1 MSYCTTDQLIN
12 WFGELE
18 LIQRTDREPFVGVI
32 NQPVLDA
39 AITAAGKKIDG
50 YLRSVYPLPLSD
62 ALIASSGLPEICGD
76 IVRGILF
83 KGIENEPVRIAYK
96 DAINWLKDVQAKKV
110 TLGKSDETVAETG
123 ASVIRQG
130 QSRFNWD
137 TF

>member
-1 MSYCTTDQLIN
+1 MYCTFEQLID
-12 WFGELE
+12 WFGEQE
-18 LIQRTDREPFVGVI
+18 LIQRTDREPHTGTI

-39 AITAAGKKIDG
+39 AIDAAGKKIDG
-50 YLRSVYPLPLSD
+50 YLRSVYPLPLS
-62 ALIASSGLPEICGD
+62 AELIASSGLAEICAD

-110 TLGKSDETVAETG
+110 TLGEADSTVAETG
-123 ASVIRQG
+123 AAAIVQG

-137 TF
+137 SY